1 MKQIEIMIE
10 TDGTVKIEG
19 KEFKGPECA
28 KYIAEIQEALGTTAS
43 MKKKP
48 EFQACVTTRQQLK
61 QGR

>member
-1 MKQIEIMIE
+1 MIE